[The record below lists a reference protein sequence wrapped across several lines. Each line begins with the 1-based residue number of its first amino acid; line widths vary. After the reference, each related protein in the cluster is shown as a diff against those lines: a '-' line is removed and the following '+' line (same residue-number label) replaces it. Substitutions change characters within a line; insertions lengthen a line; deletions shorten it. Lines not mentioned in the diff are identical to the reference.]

1 MTPSARLQATI
12 DLLDA
17 IQSTGRPADGVVST
31 WLRQRRYIG
40 SKDRA
45 EITGRVYQLLR
56 HYARLGWWIE
66 RAQAM
71 DTPRARAIASVML
84 LDDQP
89 VETIETLFDG
99 ERYSPGKLLDDEY
112 TLARSLSRKK
122 VDDPAMPEWVRSE
135 LPEWAAAPLR
145 RAFGEDF
152 DREVMA
158 LLDAASVDLRVNEAR
173 AERDEVVGVLGAAGI
188 QAKPTPMSPLGL
200 RLVGRPQVA
209 AHPAFRSGLVEVQ
222 DEGSQI
228 VGLLVDARPGQQ
240 VVDFCSGAGGKA
252 LLMAA
257 RMQGKGRIVACDVS
271 EGRLTRAKERIR
283 RAVVDNIEPKLLE
296 SERDRWVKKQKGKFD
311 RVLIDAPCSG
321 TGAWRRNPDARWRPI
336 DLARLTALQA
346 EILDSAARLAKP
358 GGGRAIYATCSLLR
372 EENEDQVER
381 FLAAH
386 PEWRVLPVA
395 EIWPEA
401 VGGTAPETDGPYL
414 RLTPA
419 RHGTDGF
426 FVAILERGEPVA
438 KAESGPALA
447 ELERDDLGPADSDAS
462 AELEEA
468 LAP

>member
-1 MTPSARLQATI
+1 
-12 DLLDA
+12 
-17 IQSTGRPADGVVST
+17 V
-31 WLRQRRYIG
+31 
-40 SKDRA
+40 RA
-45 EITGRVYQLLR
+45 
-56 HYARLGWWIE
+56 
-66 RAQAM
+66 
-71 DTPRARAIASVML
+71 
-84 LDDQP
+84 
-89 VETIETLFDG
+89 
-99 ERYSPGKLLDDEY
+99 
-112 TLARSLSRKK
+112 
-122 VDDPAMPEWVRSE
+122 E
-135 LPEWAAAPLR
+135 LPEWASAPLR
-145 RAFGEDF
+145 RAFGDDF
-152 DREVMA
+152 DREVAA
-158 LLDAASVDLRVNEAR
+158 LLETASVDLRVNEAR
-173 AERDEVVGVLGAAGI
+173 AERDEVIGVLGAAGI
-188 QAKPTPMSPLGL
+188 EAKPTPMSPLGL
-200 RLVGRPQVA
+200 RLTGRPQVA

-228 VGLLVDARPGQQ
+228 VGLLVDAKPGQQ

-257 RMQGKGRIVACDVS
+257 RMQGRGRIVACDVS

-321 TGAWRRNPDARWRPI
+321 TGAWRRNPDARWRPT

-358 GGGRAIYATCSLLR
+358 GGGRVVYATCSLLR

-381 FLAAH
+381 FLASHA
-386 PEWRVLPVA
+386 EWRILPVA
-395 EIWPEA
+395 EVWPDT
-401 VGGTAPETDGPYL
+401 VGGTAPAADGPYL

-426 FVAILERGEPVA
+426 FVAILERGEA
-438 KAESGPALA
+438 AAQTRTAGPALA
-447 ELERDDLGPADSDAS
+447 ELERDDIGPADSDAS